1 MLAWLAISVG
11 AVLALMGLAGALGGV
26 VTPGLGARVEPRLD
40 GLGHLLLAG
49 CLLVNGG
56 RDAADS
62 ESLAVGSIGSA
73 LGVAGLVVL
82 ILCRRRAT
90 AAIARGSRTLHPTA
104 DQPPPRDTT

>member
-1 MLAWLAISVG
+1 MLAWVAITVG
-11 AVLALMGLAGALGGV
+11 AVLAVMGLVGLLGGV

-62 ESLAVGSIGSA
+62 ESLAIGLVGSA
-73 LGVAGLVVL
+73 LGVAGIVVL
-82 ILCRRRAT
+82 ILTRRRAT
-90 AAIARGSRTLHPTA
+90 EAVARRSRTIYGRT
-104 DQPPPRDTT
+104 DPPRDDVP

>member
-1 MLAWLAISVG
+1 VG
-11 AVLALMGLAGALGGV
+11 AVLAVMGLVGLLGGV

-62 ESLAVGSIGSA
+62 ESLAIGLVGSA
-73 LGVAGLVVL
+73 LGVAGIVVL
-82 ILCRRRAT
+82 ILTRRRAT
-90 AAIARGSRTLHPTA
+90 EAVARRSRTIYGRT
-104 DQPPPRDTT
+104 DPPRDDVP